1 MPAEV
6 VGAAESDDGR
16 YVTAHAHGRVPVW
29 SAPGRLESDFAAP
42 LAAHD
47 PPAIPGRLIAFV
59 RPAGADPQIVVGAWL
74 GGVAGH
80 ALDGAVLWHRKDLR
94 HVEPVAAL
102 PVGDGRVLA
111 GVVTA
116 RGPGL
121 VLGPT
126 GGTRHTIRGA
136 RFLAGGPDGAVVT
149 QERETVALRPAADRP
164 PAWRVEL
171 GTFAL
176 LDAVVGEQTLLC
188 GADGRLRLVGAD
200 GAERWRTSARA
211 TGRITRIRICREDA
225 GWLCLTQGGR
235 VQHADAEGVL
245 RPVGAVPWDT
255 IGFVGP
261 EHVIGPDGALTRVR
275 GAD

>member
-16 YVTAHAHGRVPVW
+16 YVTAHADGRVRVW
-29 SAPGRLESDFAAP
+29 SAPGTLETDFAAP

-47 PPAIPGRLIAFV
+47 PPAIPGSLIAFV
-59 RPAGADPQIVVGAWL
+59 RPTGADPQIVVGAWL

-80 ALDGAVLWHRKDLR
+80 SLDGAVLWHRKDLR
-94 HVEPVAAL
+94 HVDRIAAL
-102 PVGDGRVLA
+102 PAGDGRVLA

-136 RFLAGGPDGAVVT
+136 RFLAGGPDGAVVS
-149 QERETVALRPAADRP
+149 QERETAALRQAVDRP

-211 TGRITRIRICREDA
+211 TGHITRIRICREGP

-261 EHVIGPDGALTRVR
+261 EHVIGPDGALTQVR